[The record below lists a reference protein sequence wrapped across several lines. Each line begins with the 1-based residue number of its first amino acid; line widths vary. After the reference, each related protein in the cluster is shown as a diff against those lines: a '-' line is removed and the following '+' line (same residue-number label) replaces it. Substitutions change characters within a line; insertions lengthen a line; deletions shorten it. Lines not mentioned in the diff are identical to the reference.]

1 MPDTNKKVSNI
12 TFKNQFWF
20 TFCNCFFYLILI
32 EIYKIPYLFRRKWM
46 QRLKCRLEICTWMTC
61 LICFDIEISISR
73 KKNLPPYWLLI
84 RTCFNLATCWWK
96 TCREFHEKFLYRG
109 PKALTFTIQ
118 LKIARLRRIEI
129 FFRDY
134 NFRKLA
140 DGRFSIYVC
149 SEIALKVLISETI
162 LTTPRSTKYT

>member
-1 MPDTNKKVSNI
+1 MLSRQLKNFLLFYFFWCLILIKRYQMLPLKTSFGLLFVIVSFI
-12 TFKNQFWF
+12 
-20 TFCNCFFYLILI
+20 LILI

-61 LICFDIEISISR
+61 LICLDIEISISR

-96 TCREFHEKFLYRG
+96 TCREFHEKILYRG

-134 NFRKLA
+134 YFRKLA
-140 DGRFSIYVC
+140 DGRFSIYEVK
-149 SEIALKVLISETI
+149 LL
-162 LTTPRSTKYT
+162 